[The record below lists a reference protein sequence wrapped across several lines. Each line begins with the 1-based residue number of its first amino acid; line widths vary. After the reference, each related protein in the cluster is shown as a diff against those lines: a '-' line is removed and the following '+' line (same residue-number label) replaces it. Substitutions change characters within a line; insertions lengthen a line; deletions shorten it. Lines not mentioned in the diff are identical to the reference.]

1 MVTAP
6 HHARKAARA
15 TARSTA
21 RAGLTLL
28 ELILTM
34 GILGIVFGAGVGI
47 LTSLDLTS
55 GQSAGLVRSALAA
68 ASGAAL
74 REGAPARLEVST
86 DRTSLYV
93 IAPRTLG
100 TWHFERDDGQGA
112 RGLQTALFGAAN
124 TDEGHMGSGLVF
136 SGKRRDAYVELGL
149 VAGGSFDPTAGLAI
163 ELAVCLDE
171 LSPGRLLDVA
181 GVAGL
186 DVQEGGALS
195 GWILPARL
203 DESGVEVVGA
213 KRVAELPAG
222 VLLPGRWV
230 RVGLSYDRVEL
241 RITADGFPASIVS
254 EVAPLSRAKGA
265 IVLGGTPRAF
275 VGRVDTVVVRQA
287 EVGEPLVLPEGTLW
301 PEDGP
306 RAVRFE
312 ADGALDRGRHPTGL
326 DIGLELPDG
335 ARVEVRVTPYGAV
348 Q

>member
-1 MVTAP
+1 MG
-6 HHARKAARA
+6 AAHTR
-15 TARSTA
+15 RPE

-55 GQSAGLVRSALAA
+55 GQSAGLVRSALSA

-74 REGAPARLEVST
+74 REGAPARLEVSA
-86 DRTSLYV
+86 DRSALYV

-112 RGLQTALFGAAN
+112 RGLATAFFGAGLV
-124 TDEGHMGSGLVF
+124 DEGHMGRALSFTGA
-136 SGKRRDAYVELGL
+136 RRDAYAELGL
-149 VAGGSFDPTAGLAI
+149 LAGASFDPTAGFAI
-163 ELAVCLDE
+163 ELALCLDD
-171 LSPGRLLDVA
+171 LSPGRVLDLA

-186 DVQEGGALS
+186 DVVAGGALS

-203 DESGVEVVGA
+203 DESGVEVAGA
-213 KRVAELPAG
+213 RRDAELPAG

-230 RVGLSYDRVEL
+230 RVGFTYDRVEL
-241 RITADGFPASIVS
+241 RISADGFPAAIVG
-254 EVAPLSRAKGA
+254 EAAPLSRAKGA
-265 IVLGGTPRAF
+265 IVLGGAPRAF

-301 PEDGP
+301 PADGP
-306 RAVRFE
+306 QAVRFE
-312 ADGALDRGRHPTGL
+312 ADGALDRGRHPA
-326 DIGLELPDG
+326 GLEIELDLPDG
-335 ARVEVRVTPYGAV
+335 ARAGVRVTSYGAV